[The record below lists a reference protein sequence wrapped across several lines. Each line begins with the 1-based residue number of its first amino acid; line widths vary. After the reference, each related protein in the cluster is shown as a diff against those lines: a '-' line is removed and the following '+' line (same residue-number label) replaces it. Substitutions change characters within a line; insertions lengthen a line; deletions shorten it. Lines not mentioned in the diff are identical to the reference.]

1 MPTISQVLKTN
12 KVLTFLN
19 ISGNAIGNEGLLSLV
34 SGLKGNKILEF
45 LGIANNDISF
55 NGIQALM
62 DNKSKITT
70 KRLFKTYR
78 NKHMCDTSAERCT
91 CLDIVRQT
99 KPTLVKRVSRLDAYS
114 LVPKTF
120 LMACLNS
127 VLLSRPGSRCSGS

>member
-62 DNKSKITT
+62 EVIPSTIIKD
-70 KRLFKTYR
+70 
-78 NKHMCDTSAERCT
+78 
-91 CLDIVRQT
+91 LDISMN
-99 KPTLVKRVSRLDAYS
+99 P
-114 LVPKTF
+114 
-120 LMACLNS
+120 LNNQ
-127 VLLSRPGSRCSGS
+127 GI